1 MGFELKNPLIAS
13 SSGMTDSLE
22 KIKELHKAGIGAVVL
37 KSIFEEQILREID
50 ALGVN
55 NMYDSYKAIE
65 DQLAFYTKEHNLN
78 NYLSLIQEAKQAV
91 DIPVIASISCLS
103 DNEWVNYALKI
114 EEAGADG
121 IELNMFILPS
131 DATKTGAEIEAV
143 YFKIIKHIKNKIN
156 IPIALKLSSY
166 FSGMANVM
174 VQLSQTGIASM
185 VLFNRF
191 YTPDIN
197 LEKEELISTNLY
209 SVPEENG
216 NTLRWVSILSGQVA
230 CDMASST
237 GVHDGA
243 ALIKNLLA
251 GAKAVQIASVL
262 YKKKL
267 SVINEMLKELENW
280 MLLKNYRSLDEVIGK
295 MNVSNMKK
303 PMVYER
309 AQFMKYYSNH
319 Y

>member
-13 SSGMTDSLE
+13 SSGMTDSIE

-55 NMYDSYKAIE
+55 NMYDSYKAVE
-65 DQLAFYTKEHNLN
+65 DQLAFYTKENNLN
-78 NYLSLIQEAKQAV
+78 NYLTLIKEAKQAV

-103 DNEWVNYALKI
+103 DNEWVKYAKQI

-143 YFKIIKHIKNKIN
+143 YFKIVKHIQSKIN

-166 FSGMANVM
+166 FSGMANTM

-191 YTPDIN
+191 FTPDIN
-197 LEKEELISTNLY
+197 LEKEELISANLY
-209 SVPEENG
+209 STPEENG

-237 GVHDGA
+237 GVHEGA

-267 SVINEMLKELENW
+267 TVINEMLQELEKW
-280 MLLKNYRSLDEVIGK
+280 MLSKNYKSLDEVIGK
-295 MNVSNMKK
+295 MSVSHMKK